1 MADVDEKRAGQ
12 ADTTRENVSG
22 AEPAGGW
29 KAMLWIWPAIVIT
42 IIASAGGL
50 FGAQAALLVGGEV
63 VAIIVF
69 VAAHQ
74 LFGARLWLA
83 TGLAIVIASFVALAG
98 LQQVRPDGWLASATK
113 ATAGPPKS
121 SPSPAVD
128 LHGQTIRP
136 DQVAAL
142 RFRATNLSGTRLNGL
157 DLRGKDFDGAS
168 ARGASFRGSRLEGA
182 SFRGAD
188 LREACLRGARLEG
201 VDLSGADLAGANV
214 EGATIS
220 TESRQTASQ
229 WPPPGPVSN
238 NACR

>member
-1 MADVDEKRAGQ
+1 MADVDEKRAAKPIQ
-12 ADTTRENVSG
+12 RARMS
-22 AEPAGGW
+22 PARSRRWLEGD
-29 KAMLWIWPAIVIT
+29 ALDLARDRHHDHRP
-42 IIASAGGL
+42 AGGL

-201 VDLSGADLAGANV
+201 VDLSGADLAARMWR
-214 EGATIS
+214 ATIS